1 MSKNKYNI
9 ALLGGRGYVGQEII
23 KLLNKHPVFNLS
35 MAFSKSLA
43 EKNVEGYIK
52 NSNLKY
58 TKLSLESLSLPDV
71 DIVICALGNG
81 ESSSYIDQI
90 EKINNS
96 IIIIDIGSDY
106 RFDDKW
112 SYSVPEIHNILKGT
126 KRISNP
132 GCYATAIQLTI
143 APLKDYINSKVSCVG
158 ISGYSGAGSTPNDK
172 NNPEILRNNILPYSL
187 TKHTHEKE
195 VKKHCYEK
203 ITFSPHVAEFF
214 RGILVTSHFSLDQK
228 TSESEVYEIFKE
240 FYLAKKLIKVDKN
253 TPLISNVIN
262 TNLASIGGFSLGDD
276 GKSLVVCS
284 VIDNLLKGAATQ
296 CIQNL
301 NAAFGIEDSLYLED
315 THI

>member
-112 SYSVPEIHNILKGT
+112 SYSVPEIHN
-126 KRISNP
+126 
-132 GCYATAIQLTI
+132 
-143 APLKDYINSKVSCVG
+143 
-158 ISGYSGAGSTPNDK
+158 
-172 NNPEILRNNILPYSL
+172 
-187 TKHTHEKE
+187 
-195 VKKHCYEK
+195 EK
-203 ITFSPHVAEFF
+203 ITFSPHVAECV

-240 FYLAKKLIKVDKN
+240 FYLAKKLIKVDKSP
-253 TPLISNVIN
+253 PLISNVIN
-262 TNLASIGGFSLGDD
+262 TNLAGIGGFSLGDD